1 MPLERSLGP
10 VRTTAMVVGTII
22 GASIFVQPSLVTEQV
37 PGVAGAFAVWLLAG
51 ALTLAG
57 ALVCAELTSAYPRSG
72 GVYDFLRAAWGPMAG
87 FLWGWAMFWSVHT
100 GIVAAMAMVFSRY
113 AAQLVPLDATGQRA
127 VAVAAVLGL
136 SAVNYVGVRAASGV
150 QTTLT
155 VLKVAAVVG
164 LVAVLFAP
172 GGAVPPEVANVPTEA
187 PAWSLR
193 KLVLAV
199 MAGLFAYGGW
209 HMVAYAA
216 EETRDP
222 ERTIPRALWVGTLI
236 VTGCYVALNAAYL
249 HVLGVA
255 RVARSQTV
263 AADAASA
270 VLGSGGAKAASVIVT
285 ISILGALSGVVLA
298 GPRLYWAMAR
308 DGLLFRRLAD
318 VHPRFQSP
326 HRAVVLQAVWASV
339 LVVTGSYRALFT
351 RVVYTEWLFF
361 GAMALGLLVV
371 RRREGYQAAYRA
383 PGGALLPLVFVAA
396 SALIVINQVIA
407 EPLSSGLGLVFVL
420 AGVPV
425 YLAWRHHASVERPIA

>member
-1 MPLERSLGP
+1 MPLERTLGP

-37 PGVAGAFAVWLLAG
+37 PGAAGAFAVWLLAG

-57 ALVCAELTSAYPRSG
+57 ALVCAELASAYPRSG
-72 GVYDFLRAAWGPMAG
+72 GVYDFLRAAWGPLAG

-113 AAQLVPLDATGQRA
+113 AAQLVTLDQAGQRA
-127 VAVAAVLGL
+127 VAVAAVLAL

-150 QTTLT
+150 QTALT
-155 VLKVAAVVG
+155 MLKVAAVVG
-164 LVAVLFAP
+164 LVAVLFAL
-172 GGAVPPEVANVPTEA
+172 GGAVPPEVAPVA
-187 PAWSLR
+187 PDSPALSLR
-193 KLVLAV
+193 NVVLAV

-222 ERTIPRALWVGTLI
+222 ERTIPRALWIGTLI

-270 VLGSGGAKAASVIVT
+270 VLGAGGAKAASVIVAV
-285 ISILGALSGVVLA
+285 SILGALSGVVLA

-308 DGLLFRRLAD
+308 DGLLFRGLAE

-339 LVVTGSYRALFT
+339 LVATGSYRALFT

-361 GAMALGLLVV
+361 GAMALGLLFL
-371 RRREGYQAAYRA
+371 RRRADYRSAYRA

-396 SALIVINQVIA
+396 SLLIVVNQVIA